1 MTTPLLDARGLAISF
16 GGVQALR
23 GVDVQLHPGE
33 IVCLAGENGSGKS
46 TFVKIVSGVYQP
58 DAGEISIGGEP
69 LGDHHPRTAIAAGVQ
84 VIYQDLSLFDHL
96 TVAENISMNRMLND
110 GNLLMDKKA
119 MRRIAAEQLARV
131 GVDLPLGARV
141 STLSVANK
149 QVVAICRALSMDAR
163 VLFMDEPTTA
173 LTTRE
178 VDQLLRI
185 VLDLRNRGLAVVF
198 ISHKLD
204 EVFQVADRITIFRDG
219 SKVGDF
225 LAADLDER
233 SLAFHMTGREVTY
246 TRYHRTA
253 TDDAPLLSVDRL
265 SRAGN
270 YSDISF
276 DVRPGDILGIT
287 GLLGSGR
294 TELALSLFGLN
305 PPDSGE
311 VRVRGTRADLRN
323 PWDAID
329 HGIALVPEN
338 RLTQGLFTSYS
349 VARNVS
355 APQLSKVLS
364 GLHVIRPAKEKDLAA
379 AVVGRMGVN
388 NKDTETVVGN
398 LSGGNQQKVV
408 IGKWIAS
415 GPSIFV
421 LDSPTVG
428 VDIGS
433 KSEIYRQVHRLAEE
447 GMGVIVISDEPDEI
461 IANCN
466 RVLVM
471 HDGELVARFVE
482 DDLSDGD
489 FKRRLAHLI
498 SDPDAVGAAAPDS
511 RGALS

>member
-1 MTTPLLDARGLAISF
+1 M
-16 GGVQALR
+16 
-23 GVDVQLHPGE
+23 
-33 IVCLAGENGSGKS
+33 
-46 TFVKIVSGVYQP
+46 
-58 DAGEISIGGEP
+58 
-69 LGDHHPRTAIAAGVQ
+69 
-84 VIYQDLSLFDHL
+84 
-96 TVAENISMNRMLND
+96 
-110 GNLLMDKKA
+110 
-119 MRRIAAEQLARV
+119 
-131 GVDLPLGARV
+131 
-141 STLSVANK
+141 
-149 QVVAICRALSMDAR
+149 
-163 VLFMDEPTTA
+163 
-173 LTTRE
+173 
-178 VDQLLRI
+178 
-185 VLDLRNRGLAVVF
+185 
-198 ISHKLD
+198 
-204 EVFQVADRITIFRDG
+204 
-219 SKVGDF
+219 
-225 LAADLDER
+225 
-233 SLAFHMTGREVTY
+233 
-246 TRYHRTA
+246 
-253 TDDAPLLSVDRL
+253 
-265 SRAGN
+265 
-270 YSDISF
+270 
-276 DVRPGDILGIT
+276 
-287 GLLGSGR
+287 
-294 TELALSLFGLN
+294 
-305 PPDSGE
+305 
-311 VRVRGTRADLRN
+311 RVRGTRADLRD

-482 DDLSDGD
+482 DDLSDDD

>member
-1 MTTPLLDARGLAISF
+1 MHNHG
-16 GGVQALR
+16 
-23 GVDVQLHPGE
+23 
-33 IVCLAGENGSGKS
+33 
-46 TFVKIVSGVYQP
+46 
-58 DAGEISIGGEP
+58 
-69 LGDHHPRTAIAAGVQ
+69 
-84 VIYQDLSLFDHL
+84 
-96 TVAENISMNRMLND
+96 NR
-110 GNLLMDKKA
+110 LMDKKA

-131 GVDLPLGARV
+131 GVDLPLDARV
-141 STLSVANK
+141 SSLSVANK

-185 VLDLRNRGLAVVF
+185 VMDLRDRGLAVVF

-219 SKVGDF
+219 RKVGDF
-225 LAADLDER
+225 AAAELDER
-233 SLAFHMTGREVTY
+233 TLSYHMTGREVTY

-253 TDDAPLLSVDRL
+253 TDDAPLLSVDGL

-270 YSDISF
+270 YRDISF

-305 PPDSGE
+305 RPDSGE
-311 VRVRGTRADLRN
+311 VRVRGTKVDLRD

-329 HGIALVPEN
+329 SGIALVPEN
-338 RLTQGLFTSYS
+338 RLTQGLFRSYS
-349 VARNVS
+349 VTRNVT
-355 APQLSKVLS
+355 APQLSQALS
-364 GLHVIRPAKEKDLAA
+364 RVRTLAPAKERTLAT
-379 AVVGRMGVN
+379 AVVNRMGVN
-388 NKDTETVVGN
+388 NKDPETVVGN

-415 GPSIFV
+415 DPSVFV

-433 KSEIYRQVHRLAEE
+433 KSEIYREIHRLAEA

-471 HDGELVARFVE
+471 HDGELVARFTE
-482 DDLSDGD
+482 DDLRAAD
-489 FKRRLAHLI
+489 FKKQLAHLI
-498 SDPDAVGAAAPDS
+498 SDPDAIATET
-511 RGALS
+511 RGVLS